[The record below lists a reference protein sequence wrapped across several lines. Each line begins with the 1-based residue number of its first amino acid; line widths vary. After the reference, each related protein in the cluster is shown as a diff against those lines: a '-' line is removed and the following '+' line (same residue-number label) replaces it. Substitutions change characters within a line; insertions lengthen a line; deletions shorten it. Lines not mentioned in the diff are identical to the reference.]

1 MPWLHFFRPA
11 QGELYSWRRN
21 VARAFERFAPAQME
35 IFGPGWNGERI
46 SWCPL
51 HKNQS
56 YLNWMPDTVDY
67 NLEKLG
73 LGKRKR
79 LGEYKFVIA
88 SENFRGSKGYISE
101 KIFDAILGGS
111 VPVYFGEKKIADFIP
126 KNSFIDASEFHSLEH
141 LVKKLERMS
150 EEEWQQIRSAGKAF
164 LNSNEFLEFTNKKF
178 ALKMCYHVKA
188 LD

>member
-1 MPWLHFFRPA
+1 
-11 QGELYSWRRN
+11 
-21 VARAFERFAPAQME
+21 
-35 IFGPGWNGERI
+35 
-46 SWCPL
+46 
-51 HKNQS
+51 
-56 YLNWMPDTVDY
+56 MPDTVDY